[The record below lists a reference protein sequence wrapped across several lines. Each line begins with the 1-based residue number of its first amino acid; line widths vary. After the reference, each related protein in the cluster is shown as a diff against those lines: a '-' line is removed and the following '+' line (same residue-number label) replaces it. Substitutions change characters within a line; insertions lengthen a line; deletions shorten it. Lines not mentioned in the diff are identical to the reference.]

1 MKTTDVL
8 IIGSGIA
15 GVTTALKLAHNP
27 QRNIILITREQ
38 DPHESNSRY
47 AQGGIIGRGMDDSA
61 DLLVADI
68 LAAGAGASLPKAARI
83 LAEEGPGLLQEVL
96 VGTAGIAFDREKG
109 GGIAYGKEGAHSRR
123 RILHVGDGT
132 GRVIMQRLIAAL
144 QKSPNVELLTEAT
157 AVDLITYPHHARDPL
172 AAYEPIACHGAYVF
186 DRKGKVVHRTL
197 AAVTIL
203 ATGGIGRIYRN
214 TTNPPGARGDGLA
227 MASRAGARILNAEY
241 VQFHPTA
248 LSVPGAEG
256 FLISEALR
264 GEGGVLLTPEGR
276 PFMEKYSP
284 EWKDLAPRDVV
295 ARAIHTEMEAH
306 DYSYVLLDVASHIP
320 AAKIKAR
327 FPNIY
332 SECKRVGIDITRE
345 SIPVVPAAHY
355 FCGGVAVDEWG
366 RSSIANL
373 YAVGEVSCTGLHGAN
388 RLASTSLLEGL
399 VWGTRAASDIESRFV
414 SDPSPAIPPLRLS
427 EVPTRDDIPA
437 WDESNLTQDS
447 DPALI
452 QGDMQTIQNI
462 MWHYV
467 GLVRSGDRLS
477 RAIRE
482 LRHLQNEIET
492 FYRKTKLSDGLIGL
506 RNAVEVGLVIGQ
518 AARHNRQSRGCHFR
532 VDSVDGGDRLL

>member
-15 GVTTALKLAHNP
+15 GATAALKLAENP
-27 QRNIILITREQ
+27 ERRIILITREE

-47 AQGGIIGRGMDDSA
+47 AQGGIIGRGEDDSA

-68 LAAGAGASLPKAARI
+68 LAAGAGASLPRAARI
-83 LAEEGPGLLQEVL
+83 LAEEGPDLLQEVL
-96 VGTAGIAFDREKG
+96 VRTAGIIFDHEKDG
-109 GGIAYGKEGAHSRR
+109 DIEYGQEAAHSRR

-132 GRVIMQRLIAAL
+132 GKAIMQGLIAAL
-144 QKSPNVELLTEAT
+144 QKYPNVELLTDAT
-157 AVDLITYPHHARDPL
+157 AVDLITYPHHSRDPL
-172 AAYEPIACHGAYVF
+172 AAYEPISCHGAYVF
-186 DRKGKVVHRTL
+186 DRKGKSVHRTL

-203 ATGGIGRIYRN
+203 ATGGIGRIFRN

-227 MASRAGARILNAEY
+227 MASRAGARIVNAEY
-241 VQFHPTA
+241 IQFHPTA

-264 GEGGVLLTPEGR
+264 GEGAILLTPDGQ

-295 ARAIHTEMEAH
+295 ARAIHTEMETH
-306 DYSYVLLDVASHIP
+306 GYSYVMLDIASHMTP
-320 AAKIKAR
+320 AKIKTR

-332 SECKRVGIDITRE
+332 AECKRVGIDITRE
-345 SIPVVPAAHY
+345 PIPVVPAAHY

-366 RSSIANL
+366 RTSIQNL

-399 VWGTRAASDIESRFV
+399 VWGRRAGCDIE
-414 SDPSPAIPPLRLS
+414 ARLS
-427 EVPTRDDIPA
+427 ADPKPVIPGRDDIPG
-437 WDESNLTQDS
+437 WDESGLTKDS

-467 GLVRSGDRLS
+467 GLIRSGDLLS

-482 LRHLQNEIET
+482 LRHLQNETEN

-506 RNAVEVGLVIGQ
+506 RNAVEVALIVSQ

-532 VDSVDGGDRLL
+532 SDSVDGGDRLL